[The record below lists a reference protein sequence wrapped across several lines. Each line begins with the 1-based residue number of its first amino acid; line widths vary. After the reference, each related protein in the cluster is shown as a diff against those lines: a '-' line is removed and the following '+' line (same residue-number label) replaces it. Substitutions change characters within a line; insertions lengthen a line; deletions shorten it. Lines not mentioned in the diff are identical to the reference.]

1 MLPTARS
8 NPTLLAVPNASAGAD
23 ERAVTELG
31 RALAPPTG
39 CVVRLLDVHRDADHD
54 RSVFTLAGAQ
64 GELASALVRGA
75 RVALELVDLRR
86 QGGVHPRVGALDVA
100 PVIYPDHEARGAA
113 VAEPLTAAALIGE
126 DLGVPVFLYGD
137 LATDPERRERAA
149 FRAGGPERLA
159 ERIER
164 GELGPDYGP
173 ARLHP
178 SAGATLVTARPPL
191 VAFNLELASDDV
203 ELARRIAAEVRE
215 SGGGLRGVRALGLA
229 LAGRGRA
236 QVSFNVHDPY
246 VVPLRELVAAV
257 RARAPVASA
266 ELVGL
271 APAAALDGFPDDV
284 PMPGFDPARHLIEN
298 ALRSLAEDGEDD
310 DQAPPQAPRN
320 AGGNDRPGG

>member
-113 VAEPLTAAALIGE
+113 VAEALTAAALIGE

-159 ERIER
+159 ERI
-164 GELGPDYGP
+164 
-173 ARLHP
+173 
-178 SAGATLVTARPPL
+178 
-191 VAFNLELASDDV
+191 